1 MLKRSLFSLSLVT
14 ALSACSSLQ
23 TNNKFDKPTNL
34 LFIDKD
40 LNTLPVQVQRDE
52 RLCDDEKADDQDC
65 PIKFFID
72 DFKAGEF
79 YINNST
85 TYYLK
90 PNEYELTVKN
100 CKEKC
105 ATYHTKIQV
114 DEKLPL
120 VNIVLSIDENGK
132 PFVINKK
139 S

>member
-1 MLKRSLFSLSLVT
+1 MLKRSLLCFSLIASI
-14 ALSACSSLQ
+14 SACSSITPQ
-23 TNNKFDKPTNL
+23 DEFSKPKKL
-34 LFIDKD
+34 LFINNE
-40 LNTLPVQVQRDE
+40 LNTIPLQVQRDE
-52 RLCDDEKADDQDC
+52 RLCDDEKSDDQNC

-105 ATYHTKIQV
+105 DIYHTKVIV
-114 DEKLPL
+114 GDNMPPIK
-120 VNIVLSIDENGK
+120 IVLSLDKNGK
-132 PFVINKK
+132 PIIINQK
-139 S
+139 

>member
-1 MLKRSLFSLSLVT
+1 MLKRSLLCVSLT
-14 ALSACSSLQ
+14 ASISACSSIAPQ
-23 TNNKFDKPTNL
+23 DEFSKPKKL
-34 LFIDKD
+34 LFINNE
-40 LNTLPVQVQRDE
+40 LNTLPLQVQRDE
-52 RLCDDEKADDQDC
+52 RLCDDEKSDDQNC

-105 ATYHTKIQV
+105 DTYHTKIIV
-114 DEKLPL
+114 GDNIPPIK
-120 VNIVLSIDENGK
+120 IVLSLDKNGK
-132 PFVINKK
+132 PIIINQK
-139 S
+139 

>member
-1 MLKRSLFSLSLVT
+1 MLKRSLLCIGLV
-14 ALSACSSLQ
+14 ASISACSSLE
-23 TNNKFDKPTNL
+23 THNKFSEPRNL
-34 LFIDKD
+34 LFINKD
-40 LNTLPVQVQRDE
+40 LNTTPLQVERDE
-52 RLCDDEKADDQDC
+52 RLCDDEKTDDQNC

-105 ATYHTKIQV
+105 DIYHTKVMVGDNMPPI
-114 DEKLPL
+114 K
-120 VNIVLSIDENGK
+120 IVLSLDKNGK
-132 PFVINKK
+132 PIITNQK
-139 S
+139 